1 MSTALKDLIRNPTI
15 AELELVARFAALKP
29 DPRRERLFEAFAQTG
44 LPGRRIEGWRW
55 TDFKA
60 AVTTLD
66 APKASPVR
74 DPLARDGVATLR
86 FTPAGYTAPATL
98 PAGLKL
104 LAKDDVQ
111 AMGGAEE
118 APLGALAAALSGGK
132 TPGTLLVD
140 VTAGAPVHLHIV
152 FEGPGVINAA
162 RIVFLLRPGAEL
174 HVSESHLGGA
184 ALSTALVEFTL
195 NKGARLHR
203 TVYQI
208 GGASEAQAV
217 TALIEQDAGAESVLT
232 TLAFG
237 AKVAR
242 LETRLVHRETGSKAT
257 INAAYLAGA
266 GLQADIT
273 THVRHGA
280 PSCVTRQ
287 LTKGAVLDGGR
298 GVFQGKFHVPRTSGQ
313 QTDASMQHNALLL
326 EEGAEVFA
334 KPELEILADDVQCAH
349 GNTSGALDA
358 AQLFYLR
365 QRGIPLVQARAMLTE
380 AFIAQALEGAGEL
393 EDALRA
399 EAQAWLNHAA

>member
-1 MSTALKDLIRNPTI
+1 MSAVLKDLIRNPTV
-15 AELELVARFAALKP
+15 AELELVARFAALKA

-44 LPGRRIEGWRW
+44 LPGRRVEGWRW
-55 TDFKA
+55 TDFKT
-60 AVTTLD
+60 AVTSMD
-66 APKASPVR
+66 APKSVPAR

-86 FTPAGYTAPATL
+86 FAPSGYVAPTSL
-98 PAGLKL
+98 PEGLRL

-111 AMGGAEE
+111 AMGGAED
-118 APLGALAAALSGGK
+118 APLGALAAALSSGK

-140 VTAGAPVHLHIV
+140 VSAGAAVHLHML
-152 FEGPGVINAA
+152 FEGPGAINAA

-195 NKGARLHR
+195 NKDARLYR

-217 TALIEQDAGAESVLT
+217 TAIIEQDAGAESVQT

-237 AKVAR
+237 GKIAR

-298 GVFQGKFHVPRTSGQ
+298 GVFQGKFHVPRTAGQ

-393 EDALRA
+393 EEALRA

>member
-1 MSTALKDLIRNPTI
+1 VSIALKDLIRNPTI
-15 AELELVARFAALKP
+15 AELELVERFAALKA
-29 DPRRERLFEAFAQTG
+29 DARRERLFEAFAQTG
-44 LPGRRIEGWRW
+44 LPGRRTEGWRW

-60 AVTTLD
+60 AVTSLD
-66 APKASPVR
+66 APKTAPAR
-74 DPLARDGVATLR
+74 DPLARDEVATLR
-86 FTPAGYTAPATL
+86 FTPAGYSAPSAF
-98 PAGLKL
+98 PSGLKL
-104 LAKDDVQ
+104 LAKDDAQ
-111 AMGGAEE
+111 AMGGAED

-132 TPGTLLVD
+132 TPGTLLVE
-140 VTAGAPVHLHIV
+140 VGAGSPVHLHMV
-152 FEGPGVINAA
+152 FEGPGAINAA

-184 ALSTALVEFTL
+184 ALSAALVEFTL

-217 TALIEQDAGAESVLT
+217 TAIIEQDADAESFLT

-237 AKVAR
+237 AKIAR

-334 KPELEILADDVQCAH
+334 RPELEILADDVQCAH

-365 QRGIPLVQARAMLTE
+365 QRGIPMTQARAMLTE

-393 EDALRA
+393 EGALRA

>member
-1 MSTALKDLIRNPTI
+1 M
-15 AELELVARFAALKP
+15 
-29 DPRRERLFEAFAQTG
+29 
-44 LPGRRIEGWRW
+44 
-55 TDFKA
+55 
-60 AVTTLD
+60 
-66 APKASPVR
+66 
-74 DPLARDGVATLR
+74 
-86 FTPAGYTAPATL
+86 
-98 PAGLKL
+98 
-104 LAKDDVQ
+104 
-111 AMGGAEE
+111 
-118 APLGALAAALSGGK
+118 
-132 TPGTLLVD
+132 
-140 VTAGAPVHLHIV
+140 V
-152 FEGPGVINAA
+152 FEGPGAINAA

-195 NKGARLHR
+195 NKGARLNR

-380 AFIAQALEGAGEL
+380 AFIAQALEGAGDL

>member
-1 MSTALKDLIRNPTI
+1 VTTALKDLIRNPTV
-15 AELELVARFAALKP
+15 AELELVARFAALKA

-44 LPGRRIEGWRW
+44 LPGRRTEGWRW

-60 AVTTLD
+60 AVASLD
-66 APKASPVR
+66 APKAAPAR
-74 DPLARDGVATLR
+74 DPLARDGLATLR
-86 FTPAGYTAPATL
+86 FAPAGFTAPSSL
-98 PAGLKL
+98 PAGLRL
-104 LAKDDVQ
+104 VAKEDVQ
-111 AMGGAEE
+111 AMSGAEA
-118 APLGALAAALSGGK
+118 APLGALAAALSGGN

-140 VTAGAPVHLHIV
+140 VSAGTRVHLHMV
-152 FEGPGVINAA
+152 FEGPGAINAA

-184 ALSTALVEFTL
+184 ALSAALIEFTL
-195 NKGARLHR
+195 NPGARLNR

-217 TALIEQDAGAESVLT
+217 TAIIEQDAGAESVQT

-237 AKVAR
+237 ARVAR
-242 LETRLVHRETGSKAT
+242 IETRLVHRETGSRAT

-266 GLQADIT
+266 NLQADIT

-280 PSCVTRQ
+280 PACITRQ

-365 QRGIPLVQARAMLTE
+365 QRGIPLMQARAVLTE
-380 AFIAQALEGAGEL
+380 AFIAQALEGAGAL
-393 EDALRA
+393 EEALRA

>member
-1 MSTALKDLIRNPTI
+1 VSIALKDMIRNPTV
-15 AELELVARFAALKP
+15 AELELVARYAALKA
-29 DPRRERLFEAFAQTG
+29 DARRERLFEAFAQTG
-44 LPGRRIEGWRW
+44 LPGRRTEGWRW

-60 AVTTLD
+60 AVTSLD
-66 APKASPVR
+66 APKAAPAR

-86 FTPAGYTAPATL
+86 FTPTGYSAPTAL

-104 LAKDDVQ
+104 LAKVDVQ
-111 AMGGAEE
+111 AMGGAED

-132 TPGTLLVD
+132 TPATLLVD
-140 VTAGAPVHLHIV
+140 VSAGAPVNLHMV
-152 FEGPGVINAA
+152 FEGPGAINAA
-162 RIVFLLRPGAEL
+162 RVVFLLRPGAEL
-174 HVSESHLGGA
+174 HLSESHLGGA
-184 ALSTALVEFTL
+184 ALSAALVEFTL
-195 NKGARLHR
+195 NKGARLNR

-208 GGASEAQAV
+208 GGADEAQAV
-217 TALIEQDAGAESVLT
+217 TALIEQDAGAESVQT
-232 TLAFG
+232 VLAFG

-242 LETRLVHRETGSKAT
+242 IETRLVHRETGSKAT
-257 INAAYLAGA
+257 LNAAYLAGA

-280 PSCVTRQ
+280 PACITRQ
-287 LTKGAVLDGGR
+287 VTKGAVLDGGR
-298 GVFQGKFHVPRTSGQ
+298 GVFQGKFHVPRTAGQ
-313 QTDASMQHNALLL
+313 LTDASMQHKALLL

-349 GNTSGALDA
+349 GNTSGQLDA

-380 AFIAQALEGAGEL
+380 AFIAEALEGAGAL
-393 EDALRA
+393 EEALRA

>member
-1 MSTALKDLIRNPTI
+1 MNAALKDLIRNPTV

-55 TDFKA
+55 TDFKT
-60 AVTTLD
+60 AVTSMQ
-66 APKASPVR
+66 APKAAPAR
-74 DPLARDGVATLR
+74 DPMAREGVATLR
-86 FTPAGYTAPATL
+86 FAPSGYVAPSSL
-98 PAGLKL
+98 PDGLRL

-111 AMGGAEE
+111 AMGGAED

-140 VTAGAPVHLHIV
+140 VSAGAPVHLHMV
-152 FEGPGVINAA
+152 FEGPGAINAA
-162 RIVFLLRPGAEL
+162 RVVFLLRPGAEL

-184 ALSTALVEFTL
+184 AFSTALVEFTL
-195 NKGARLHR
+195 NKDARLHR

-208 GGASEAQAV
+208 GGADEAQAV
-217 TALIEQDAGAESVLT
+217 TAIIEQDAGAESVQT

-237 AKVAR
+237 AKIAR

-257 INAAYLAGA
+257 LNAAYLAGA

-280 PSCVTRQ
+280 PACITRQ

-298 GVFQGKFHVPRTSGQ
+298 GVFQGKFHVPRTAGQ

-349 GNTSGALDA
+349 GNTSGALDG

-393 EDALRA
+393 EEALRA
-399 EAQAWLNHAA
+399 ETQAWLNHAA

>member
-1 MSTALKDLIRNPTI
+1 MSTALKDLIGNPTI
-15 AELELVARFAALKP
+15 AELELVARFAALKA
-29 DPRRERLFEAFAQTG
+29 DARRQRLFEAFAQTG

-60 AVTTLD
+60 AVTSLD
-66 APKASPVR
+66 APTTAPAR

-86 FTPAGYTAPATL
+86 FTPARYTAPASL
-98 PAGLKL
+98 PAGLRL

-111 AMGGAEE
+111 AMGGAEDT
-118 APLGALAAALSGGK
+118 PLGALAAALSGGK
-132 TPGTLLVD
+132 TPGTLLVE
-140 VTAGAPVHLHIV
+140 VGPGAPAHLHMV
-152 FEGPGVINAA
+152 FEGPGAINAA
-162 RIVFLLRPGAEL
+162 RVVFLLRPGAEL

-184 ALSTALVEFTL
+184 ALSAALVEFTL

-217 TALIEQDAGAESVLT
+217 TAIIEQDGDAESFLT
-232 TLAFG
+232 TLALG
-237 AKVAR
+237 ARIAR
-242 LETRLVHRETGSKAT
+242 METRLVHRETGSKAT

-334 KPELEILADDVQCAH
+334 RPELEILADDVQCAH

-365 QRGIPLVQARAMLTE
+365 QRGIPLTQARAMLTE

>member
-1 MSTALKDLIRNPTI
+1 VSTALKDLIRNPTI

-29 DPRRERLFEAFAQTG
+29 DARRERLFEAFAQTG

-60 AVTTLD
+60 AVTSLD
-66 APKASPVR
+66 ALKTAPAR
-74 DPLARDGVATLR
+74 DPLAREGVAMLR

-140 VTAGAPVHLHIV
+140 VSAGAPVHLHMV
-152 FEGPGVINAA
+152 FEGPGAINAA

-184 ALSTALVEFTL
+184 ALSAALVEFTL

-217 TALIEQDAGAESVLT
+217 TAIIEQDAGAESVLT

-280 PSCVTRQ
+280 PTCVTRQ

-365 QRGIPLVQARAMLTE
+365 QRGIPLMQARAMLTE
-380 AFIAQALEGAGEL
+380 AFIAQALEGAGDL

>member
-29 DPRRERLFEAFAQTG
+29 DARRERLFEAFAQTG

-60 AVTTLD
+60 AVTSLD
-66 APKASPVR
+66 ALKTAPAR
-74 DPLARDGVATLR
+74 DPLAREGVAMLR

-140 VTAGAPVHLHIV
+140 VSAGAPVHLHMV
-152 FEGPGVINAA
+152 FEGPGAINAA

-184 ALSTALVEFTL
+184 ALSAALVEFTL

-217 TALIEQDAGAESVLT
+217 TAIIEQDAGAESVLT

-280 PSCVTRQ
+280 PTCVTRQ

-365 QRGIPLVQARAMLTE
+365 QRGIPLMQARAMLTE
-380 AFIAQALEGAGEL
+380 AFIAQALEGAGDL

>member
-1 MSTALKDLIRNPTI
+1 MNAALKDMIRNPTV
-15 AELELVARFAALKP
+15 AELELVARFAALKA

-44 LPGRRIEGWRW
+44 LPGRRTEGWRW
-55 TDFKA
+55 TDFKS
-60 AVTTLD
+60 AVTAME
-66 APKASPVR
+66 APKAPPAP
-74 DPLARDGVATLR
+74 DPLAREGVATVR
-86 FTPAGYTAPATL
+86 FTPEGYAAPASL
-98 PAGLKL
+98 PAGLRL

-111 AMGGAEE
+111 AMSGAED
-118 APLGALAAALSGGK
+118 APLGALAAALSGGR

-140 VTAGAPVHLHIV
+140 VSAGAPAHLHMV
-152 FEGPGVINAA
+152 FEGPGAINAA
-162 RIVFLLRPGAEL
+162 RIVFLLRPGAAL

-184 ALSTALVEFTL
+184 AFSAALVEFTL
-195 NKGARLHR
+195 NKDARLYR

-208 GGASEAQAV
+208 GGAQEAQAV
-217 TALIEQDAGAESVLT
+217 TAIIEQDAGAESVQT

-257 INAAYLAGA
+257 LNAAYLAGA

-365 QRGIPLVQARAMLTE
+365 QRGIPLLQARALLTE
-380 AFIAQALEGAGEL
+380 AFIAQALEGAGDL
-393 EDALRA
+393 EEALRA
-399 EAQAWLNHAA
+399 EAQAWLTHAA

>member
-1 MSTALKDLIRNPTI
+1 
-15 AELELVARFAALKP
+15 
-29 DPRRERLFEAFAQTG
+29 
-44 LPGRRIEGWRW
+44 
-55 TDFKA
+55 
-60 AVTTLD
+60 
-66 APKASPVR
+66 
-74 DPLARDGVATLR
+74 
-86 FTPAGYTAPATL
+86 
-98 PAGLKL
+98 
-104 LAKDDVQ
+104 
-111 AMGGAEE
+111 
-118 APLGALAAALSGGK
+118 
-132 TPGTLLVD
+132 
-140 VTAGAPVHLHIV
+140 V
-152 FEGPGVINAA
+152 FEGPGAINAA

-195 NKGARLHR
+195 NKDARLYR

-217 TALIEQDAGAESVLT
+217 TAIIEQDAGAESVQT

-237 AKVAR
+237 GKIAR
-242 LETRLVHRETGSKAT
+242 METRLVHRETGSKAT
-257 INAAYLAGA
+257 INAAYLVGA

-298 GVFQGKFHVPRTSGQ
+298 GVFQGKFHVPRTAGQ

-334 KPELEILADDVQCAH
+334 KPELEILADDVQCEH

-393 EDALRA
+393 EEALRA